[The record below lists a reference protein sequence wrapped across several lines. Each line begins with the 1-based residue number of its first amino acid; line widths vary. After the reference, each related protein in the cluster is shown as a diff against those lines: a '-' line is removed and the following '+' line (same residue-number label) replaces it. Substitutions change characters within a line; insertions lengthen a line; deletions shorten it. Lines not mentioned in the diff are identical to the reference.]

1 MLLQCVDVYWR
12 RNDHYG
18 NCGCDH
24 RITRRQSTSRKSV
37 KRQLSFTKLPA
48 VDQNE
53 ASSGDDAQDWAHEL
67 HVRQADLQN
76 QCP

>member
-1 MLLQCVDVYWR
+1 MIIMATVVVTIAS
-12 RNDHYG
+12 H
-18 NCGCDH
+18 
-24 RITRRQSTSRKSV
+24 RRQSTSRKSV